1 MKKHRKQKVDVG
13 GVKCLVDVPDDDEL
27 YKADNHAEYQR
38 SRSRSKHLPLTEV
51 ILADSARDVADVYE
65 EAHLL
70 EHLRL
75 ALDKLNEKE
84 RRLVE
89 YYYYDG
95 LTERKIADILGVSH
109 QYVGK
114 QKRIIINKLRNS
126 LKDWL

>member
-13 GVKCLVDVPDDDEL
+13 GVKRLIDVPDDIEL
-27 YKADNHAEYQR
+27 YKLDNHAEYQR
-38 SRSRSKHLPLTEV
+38 SRSKSKHLPLTEA
-51 ILADSARDVADVYE
+51 ILAGYAVDVADVYE
-65 EAHLL
+65 EAQLL
-70 EHLRL
+70 EHLRT
-75 ALDKLNEKE
+75 ALDKLTENE

-95 LTERKIADILGVSH
+95 LTERKTAILLGVSH

-114 QKRIIINKLRNS
+114 QKQIIINKLRES